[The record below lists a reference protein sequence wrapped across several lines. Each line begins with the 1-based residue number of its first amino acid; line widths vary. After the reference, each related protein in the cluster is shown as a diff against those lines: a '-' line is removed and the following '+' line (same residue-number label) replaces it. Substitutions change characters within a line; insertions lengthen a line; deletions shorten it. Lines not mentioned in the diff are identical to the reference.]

1 MVDLDEWGPKY
12 IDFWHS
18 VRKNFNISRRFGSRA
33 KISWAY
39 FIIPTC
45 STLFRHISKDGKWTS
60 SSAYMPHPPMTHDL
74 YIHEATSWLNCPSF
88 YSLIPHNQLSLPH
101 TFLLCSYTYTN
112 HFALNR
118 AINWRPTTFSDCAPI
133 YWFFLPQFWFDMG
146 HFNKANLLV
155 IITLTLSIFASNIV
169 CRSFN
174 GSVEDDSCGYMT
186 TGYDDSDRALVMSNG
201 DQCHTF
207 S

>member
-1 MVDLDEWGPKY
+1 
-12 IDFWHS
+12 
-18 VRKNFNISRRFGSRA
+18 
-33 KISWAY
+33 
-39 FIIPTC
+39 
-45 STLFRHISKDGKWTS
+45 
-60 SSAYMPHPPMTHDL
+60 
-74 YIHEATSWLNCPSF
+74 
-88 YSLIPHNQLSLPH
+88 
-101 TFLLCSYTYTN
+101 
-112 HFALNR
+112 
-118 AINWRPTTFSDCAPI
+118 
-133 YWFFLPQFWFDMG
+133 MG

-186 TGYDDSDRALVMSNG
+186 TSYDDSDRALVMSNG